1 MNGDTPPNDS
11 SMLDEATRDR
21 LDALETRLA
30 YQEDWLDTLDKALT
44 AQDRRVA
51 QLERTNAL
59 LRERLRDLRQNV
71 ESLDGDSTPPPLDEI
86 PPHY

>member
-1 MNGDTPPNDS
+1 MNGDTPSKDS
-11 SMLDEATRDR
+11 SMTDEATRDR

-30 YQEDWLDTLDKALT
+30 YQEDWLDTLDRALT

-51 QLERTNAL
+51 HLERTNAL

-71 ESLDGDSTPPPLDEI
+71 ETLGDDSAPAPHDEI

>member
-1 MNGDTPPNDS
+1 MT
-11 SMLDEATRDR
+11 DEATRDR

-30 YQEDWLDTLDKALT
+30 YQEDWLDTLDRALT

-51 QLERTNAL
+51 HLERINAL

-71 ESLDGDSTPPPLDEI
+71 ETLCDDSAPAPHDEI